1 MIINFEKSLILKIF
15 LFLGILVSKI
25 NGDCVQL
32 TGSKSCPSYTNFS
45 IDTVNGVFPLNS
57 QQNYTDVASF
67 DQYIV
72 KYAEFLAKH
81 FVADLVEGSTC
92 QATEMESYAL
102 ENLRYLTTFAC
113 NFIVISKEN
122 TCQPVKPKVCK
133 STCNDFVN
141 SYQGLVNKFNTC
153 LNQATV
159 SKQISTQNSRCT
171 KDTSNFSALSQCIDS
186 TNESNCGFSSQANAS
201 TYCSSASTDACCT
214 MNGGTSNAGASPGIN
229 SAASTTPA
237 AGSTAS
243 NMPATSS
250 SKTANVNSASNLG
263 KENESGGG
271 GSSNKIW
278 IIVGSCCAFLL
289 VGALIYFYRK
299 GESLDNNNSNFNNN
313 NNKKL

>member
-1 MIINFEKSLILKIF
+1 MIINCKRSLVTQIILLLSIIVTKIHC
-15 LFLGILVSKI
+15 
-25 NGDCVQL
+25 DCVPL
-32 TGSKSCPSYTNFS
+32 TGSASCPGFSSYS
-45 IDTVNGVFPLNS
+45 IDTINGVFPLNS
-57 QQNYTDVASF
+57 QPKYTDVASF
-67 DQYIV
+67 DAYVI

-81 FVADLVEGSTC
+81 FVSDLAVGGTC
-92 QATEMESYAL
+92 NTVEMETYAL
-102 ENLRYLTTFAC
+102 ANLRYLTTFAC